1 MTPPSAEEPRTGLR
15 QPINDMADGFEEMV
29 GAKETQGEEVVLE
42 SPVLSGIYD
51 TSMDGTITMSKF
63 VFL

>member
-1 MTPPSAEEPRTGLR
+1 
-15 QPINDMADGFEEMV
+15 MADGFEEMV